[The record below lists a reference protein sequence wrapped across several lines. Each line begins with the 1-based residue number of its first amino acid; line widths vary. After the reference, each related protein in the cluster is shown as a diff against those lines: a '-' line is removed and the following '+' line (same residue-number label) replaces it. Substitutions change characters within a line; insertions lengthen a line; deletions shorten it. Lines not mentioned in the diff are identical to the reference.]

1 MMKRIALLLILCTT
15 LLTTLQAAVETR
27 SARLQGSQI
36 ASNAV
41 LNVQDDKYSC
51 TSNPS
56 TCTPDFVNMGTEN
69 YVQLRW
75 TGGARIFY
83 NTVQTIDVTGTL
95 TRYTAAGAVIG
106 SPEAVALQIVLDPQ
120 GGVVHTDQAVY
131 RSPAPGYRTVFTV
144 GAVTI
149 NGNAATLPADV
160 LIESSIKTTRYY
172 NFNQGTAPV
181 LGYIYSSTNRTL
193 DVHWNY
199 VPGAVE
205 YDLEW
210 YFVNYENP
218 GAAVTPDMDQST
230 RVSVSEQHYVINTI
244 YDKGTVFLRV
254 RAVFRGGAS
263 NNERRESVWSNQDS
277 RDVDN
282 VDPYRNWTYSIAYA
296 EDGKHKEVVSY
307 FDGSGRNRQSITL
320 LNSEN
325 VSLIGEQYYDYEG
338 RAALSTL
345 PAPSV
350 NFSNSLKFYE
360 SYTLNAAG
368 QPFTKKDFDNDAAY
382 NSSTC
387 LPASGPQL
395 SAQGGASRYYSPN
408 NNRAAA
414 GDAFNVA
421 LPDAKEYPYVMTVFD
436 KDGRAKMQSG
446 PGVAHAMGS
455 GHETQVYY
463 ARPMQDRIDRLFGTE
478 AGYAGHYSVEY
489 VRDANGQLSV
499 VYKDL
504 AGRVIA
510 TALTGEKPAALD
522 GLQSYNA
529 AGTLVREHFDE
540 LNSYDAQQQG
550 MVMQSNYMVEVAGET
565 HEFHYELTPAQYT
578 ALCGLGT
585 FACKYKLV
593 ITIFD
598 NCNNAIQDNQGPHVV
613 HSTFAHIN
621 PNNLV
626 HDFTVTFP
634 HIGIYRIEKKL
645 VLDQDDLANYQSGV
659 EQSLP
664 GTCGHDLAWFQS
676 EYAAT
681 IDQSE
686 CQGLAACSTYC
697 TTEADRLQLTG
708 QIRIDFIFNC
718 QSGCVETTPNVAN
731 CDVLLDRMVSDLS
744 PGGQYFDNIY
754 AGNTVVSDSW
764 LSSNLWGNANTTAWT
779 LANFRDANGNLIQS
793 WSSLR
798 SNWQPG
804 FASQSFSAAITSTT
818 QGSGSHLFEFHPEFC
833 HYEWCVKTQTSKQ
846 YDGKLLTATT
856 YAQANVTPI
865 NFDYTT
871 TPPGVGLLNND
882 PYFAAG
888 GEGASQYSA
897 MDSALSTI
905 YSAAVTYVNST
916 GCTSPYNT
924 ACNDLFWQTFRRMYL
939 QKKYELMDLRNATV
953 YGCSRYCDNTT
964 PPDAVADNC
973 NSNPSWVQGFQ
984 LLAPDLITPLQTIAN
999 STDPAAAATT
1009 YGNSLIA
1016 ASDVCKTAASASFEI
1031 TTVSTTPSYQLG
1043 ITINSVNI
1051 TGSISGNFGT
1061 PAALKTALVAAINA
1075 YVSTPDYV
1083 AVDNGAGKFSIY
1095 AGASE
1100 GSAANGRTLVFTST
1114 NGSATISHLITG
1126 CATSSNYQLCGG
1138 SPDGPC
1144 PTFNNCFC
1152 DKLTALV
1159 SQWAQLTPAEQ
1170 AAYASQ
1176 NAYIAAV
1183 LTSQTLDPVTN
1194 QTINP
1199 AITATQVANWRANCT
1214 NLGYPEGAAGQA
1226 GTVEPVPALIDCNQ
1240 NSQPCTDDAS
1250 LIASWAAQ
1258 NAYNQQNQQL
1268 LDDFT
1273 AGYTAACFQGVFD
1286 ETFWVERL
1294 DREHHYTLYYYDQA
1308 GSLTRTVP
1316 PKGVNV
1322 IDLNATVGPQTK
1334 RELIALGR
1342 QNGTNSLVP
1351 AHTFVT
1357 KYKYDSYG
1365 QLVWQSTPDGGTS
1378 QFWYDQLGRIR
1389 VSQNAKQAAM
1399 AGGNWYSYTTYDALG
1414 RIVEVGQLRS
1424 NTTISQPVL
1433 DNEASYLSWVAAAPV
1448 REQVTKTYYDVAMA
1462 SNPVAAQFTGGQQFL
1477 RKRVA
1482 TVTVEQTFD
1491 GNDLTYDYATHYSY
1505 DVHGNVNILIQEYTD
1520 LARLDNTATGHYQR
1534 YKKVEYSYDLISGN
1548 VNEVAYQKGQNDE
1561 FRHRYAYDADNR
1573 VTNVYTSRNGHTW
1586 DQDAK
1591 YDFYLHGPMAR
1602 TEIGDRKVQGMDYFY
1617 TIQGWI
1623 KGVNAAHLNSTSDL
1637 GNDGST
1643 LAWNQNMPR
1652 QHQMTGADAYGF
1664 VLQYF
1669 TNYTD
1674 ANSVVHNDYE
1684 AVTSAGTAALADFM
1698 TNHNDASRD
1707 LYNGNIKAMGVAMM
1721 QPNAPGLPAA
1731 MPLMENAYK
1740 YDQLNRLLE
1749 HKAWTSASATP
1760 GPTGTTQAYGV
1771 LTQDANVGKSA
1782 YYNAFSYDADGN
1794 ILTQKRNGTAALW
1807 QMDQLTYNYQSG
1819 TNKLTSV
1826 TDALTGAPSAN
1837 YDDDLESQAAN
1848 NYGYDQIGNLV
1859 SDASE
1864 GIASIEWNVYG
1875 KIKSITRVNGFSKTT
1890 PAGTVYPPD
1899 LEFGYDAMGQRVLK
1913 IVKTRDANGLEPQA
1927 KWKYTYYVR
1936 DAAGNVLTTYN
1947 RTITVDQTNAAYR
1960 IDKYKVDEWTMYGAS
1975 RLGIV
1980 DPSGEGV
1987 TAAELKFEPE
1997 QNNTITVISRT
2008 ATAVPTTSL
2017 LRKAGEKIYELA
2029 NHLGNVLV
2037 TVTDRL
2043 LPVQNPNALAQ
2054 TLYYS
2059 ADVKSATDYSAFGAP
2074 LAGRTNNAPG
2084 YKHGFNG
2091 KESDAEINGS
2101 FGSTY
2106 DLGERIFSPSL
2117 GRFFST
2123 DPLEKV
2129 YTSQSPYAYC
2139 TNSPIARVDVN
2150 GAGDPLGFSG
2160 DLRGGSS
2167 SSMEARFDRSV
2178 AAELGTEQTT
2188 VSVTQ
2193 TIVSEDNS
2201 DPNNPI
2207 KKYMFIIQMNI
2218 YEIDYKAEYRAEHT
2232 GMPNVFYK
2240 GSREHLTDVIVDHSG
2255 QYASAAGFFAHGTKW
2270 YRSSPVTT
2278 HVVQIATIEFQIMA
2292 YDLGDGIEFR
2302 NSDPDVKGRGVTEAF
2317 VPDPI
2322 ILNGYDVGI
2331 APGIKINAM
2340 SSTELNMHIVIGMKG
2355 DPMENSIGAEVSVG
2369 WGAVDFALSYAR
2381 GNKGLANNN
2390 GGIYNRQFTVRL
2402 LYAETAPQLAI
2413 IEDLGAKRDD
2423 FRYLRIPENQ
2433 TGGAI
2438 PSVQLLINPPT
2449 AFPGRRTN

>member
-15 LLTTLQAAVETR
+15 LLSTLHAAVETR
-27 SARLQGSQI
+27 SAKLQGSQI
-36 ASNAV
+36 ANNAV

-75 TGGARIFY
+75 TGGARIYY

-95 TRYTAAGAVIG
+95 IRYTAAGATIG

-160 LIESSIKTTRYY
+160 IIESSIKTTRYY
-172 NFNQGTAPV
+172 NFDQGTAPV

-218 GAAVTPDMDQST
+218 SAAVTPDMDQST

-254 RAVFRGGAS
+254 RAVFRGGAA
-263 NNERRESVWSNQDS
+263 NNERRESVWSNQNS

-368 QPFTKKDFDNDAAY
+368 QPFSKQDFDNDAAY

-565 HEFHYELTPAQYT
+565 HAFHYELTPAQYT

-598 NCNNAIQDNQGPHVV
+598 DCNNAIQDNQGPHVV

-659 EQSLP
+659 AQSLP

-697 TTEADRLQLTG
+697 TTEADRLQLSG
-708 QIRIDFIFNC
+708 QARIDFIFNC
-718 QSGCVETTPNVAN
+718 QSGCVESTPNVAN
-731 CDVLLDRMVSDLS
+731 CDVLFDRMVADFS
-744 PGGQYFDNIY
+744 PGGQYLNNAIWRTLYLWPDGDSRF
-754 AGNTVVSDSW
+754 NT
-764 LSSNLWGNANTTAWT
+764 
-779 LANFRDANGNLIQS
+779 ANFRDANNNLITT
-793 WSSLR
+793 WAGLIA
-798 SNWQPG
+798 NWQPG
-804 FASQSFSAAITSTT
+804 WAMQLFPNNATITTLPAYDNGKQANS
-818 QGSGSHLFEFHPEFC
+818 LVKFHPEYC
-833 HYEWCVKTQTSKQ
+833 HYEWCLKTETSKA
-846 YDGKLLTATT
+846 YDGKLLTAVT
-856 YAQANVTPI
+856 YAQATAAPL
-865 NFDYTT
+865 NFN
-871 TPPGVGLLNND
+871 PGGNGSNILDND
-882 PYFAAG
+882 PYFAAV
-888 GEGASQYSA
+888 GEGASQYST
-897 MDSALSTI
+897 MSGLLGTI
-905 YSAAVTYVNST
+905 YTAAVNYIAAAPNNCTPTYT
-916 GCTSPYNT
+916 TP
-924 ACNDLFWQTFRRMYL
+924 CNDLLWQTFRRMYL
-939 QKKYELMDLRNATV
+939 QKKYELMDQRNALT
-953 YGCSRYCDNTT
+953 YGCIRRCDNTV

-973 NSNPSWVQGFQ
+973 NNNPAWIIGFQ
-984 LLAPDLITPLQTIAN
+984 LIAPDLITPLQTIAN
-999 STDPAAAATT
+999 DPDPAAAATT

-1031 TTVSTTPSYQLG
+1031 TTVSTTASYQLG

-1100 GSAANGRTLVFTST
+1100 GSAANGRTVMFTST
-1114 NGSATISHLITG
+1114 NGSATINHLITG

-1159 SQWAQLTPAEQ
+1159 TQWAQLTPSEQ
-1170 AAYASQ
+1170 AGYASQ

-1273 AGYTAACFQGVFD
+1273 AGYTAACFQGVFN

-1357 KYKYDSYG
+1357 KYKYASYG
-1365 QLVWQSTPDGGTS
+1365 QLVWKSTPDGGQS

-1424 NTTISQPVL
+1424 NTTITQPVL

-1448 REQVTKTYYDVAMA
+1448 REQVTKTYYDAAMA
-1462 SNPVAAQFTGGQQFL
+1462 GNPVAAQFTGGQQFL

-1482 TVTVEQTFD
+1482 TVTVEQTYD

-1534 YKKVEYSYDLISGN
+1534 YKKIEYSYDLISGN

-1652 QHQMTGADAYGF
+1652 QHQMTGADAYGY

-1721 QPNAPGLPAA
+1721 QPNGTALPAA
-1731 MPLMENAYK
+1731 MSLMENAYK

-1760 GPTGTTQAYGV
+1760 GPAGTTQAYSV

-1826 TDALTGAPSAN
+1826 NDAVGGAQSAS
-1837 YDDDLESQAAN
+1837 YDDDLENQAAN
-1848 NYGYDQIGNLV
+1848 NYTYDQIGNLV

-1875 KIKSITRVNGFSKTT
+1875 KIKSITRVNGFSKTVNSVVT
-1890 PAGTVYPPD
+1890 YPPD

-1913 IVKTRDANGLEPQA
+1913 IVKTRDAAGLKPQGD
-1927 KWKYTYYVR
+1927 WKYTYYVR

-2008 ATAVPTTSL
+2008 ATAVPTTIL
-2017 LRKAGEKIYELA
+2017 LRKAGEKIYELS

-2043 LPVQNPNALAQ
+2043 LPVQNVSTPTQ
-2054 TLYYS
+2054 TLYYN

-2074 LAGRTNNAPG
+2074 LSGRSVSSNA
-2084 YKHGFNG
+2084 YRYSMNG
-2091 KESDAEINGS
+2091 Q
-2101 FGSTY
+2101 
-2106 DLGERIFSPSL
+2106 
-2117 GRFFST
+2117 
-2123 DPLEKV
+2123 EK
-2129 YTSQSPYAYC
+2129 
-2139 TNSPIARVDVN
+2139 DEEL
-2150 GAGDPLGFSG
+2150 GAGVTTAEYWEYDAKTARRWNIDPIVKPWESGYATFHNNPIRFSDPLGL
-2160 DLRGGSS
+2160 D
-2167 SSMEARFDRSV
+2167 
-2178 AAELGTEQTT
+2178 GT
-2188 VSVTQ
+2188 
-2193 TIVSEDNS
+2193 
-2201 DPNNPI
+2201 DPNEGCN
-2207 KKYMFIIQMNI
+2207 NS
-2218 YEIDYKAEYRAEHT
+2218 
-2232 GMPNVFYK
+2232 
-2240 GSREHLTDVIVDHSG
+2240 SR
-2255 QYASAAGFFAHGTKW
+2255 
-2270 YRSSPVTT
+2270 PVTT
-2278 HVVQIATIEFQIMA
+2278 SEHDLNPGAIELNPDYIVEVTDISDDNVVKKYQFKITMFIYDEDYSAPYGAYTLYASHRNELTGYITEGHSAPSASEYDNPETDYTRLYRGAITTQKKEIARIIITIRA
-2292 YDLGDGIEFR
+2292 YDIGDGLQ
-2302 NSDPDVKGRGVTEAF
+2302 F
-2317 VPDPI
+2317 VQEGKNNQGEVNIDSKVQGP
-2322 ILNGYDVGI
+2322 LNGYSVAI
-2331 APGIKINAM
+2331 VPGAIITPLTTSQAEM
-2340 SSTELNMHIVIGMKG
+2340 RVLIGLTG
-2355 DPMENSIGAEVSVG
+2355 DPDEMTFTGFEIGGEYKGIGA
-2369 WGAVDFALSYAR
+2369 ALAFSY
-2381 GNKGLANNN
+2381 GGTGIGTDNKGYFDHTFDIYLQYANT
-2390 GGIYNRQFTVRL
+2390 GQPML
-2402 LYAETAPQLAI
+2402 LIISNPKVNTNYLTQLKI
-2413 IEDLGAKRDD
+2413 H
-2423 FRYLRIPENQ
+2423 ENQ
-2433 TGGAI
+2433 SISREFNSTGAYI
-2438 PSVQLLINPPT
+2438 FPSELILTDPKVTETLRYDVAPK
-2449 AFPGRRTN
+2449 